1 MWNDA
6 KIKYNTFK
14 KKAYLCKLSLSCSA
28 GRCKNMLEFVFQTE
42 FKKVPRYLEYQVL
55 VPGQHGPWRPGALT
69 NTKLNLY
76 YSTVNGANNNI

>member
-1 MWNDA
+1 
-6 KIKYNTFK
+6 
-14 KKAYLCKLSLSCSA
+14 
-28 GRCKNMLEFVFQTE
+28 MLEFVFQTE

-76 YSTVNGANNNI
+76 YNTVNGANNDI